1 MDDLLTTLPPRFRA
15 VRYDGAKIP
24 DGSHDLSD
32 GANCQR
38 YAYAAL
44 AHFGIALA
52 VERALD

>member
-15 VRYDGAKIP
+15 VRYHGAKIP

-38 YAYAAL
+38 YVYAAL